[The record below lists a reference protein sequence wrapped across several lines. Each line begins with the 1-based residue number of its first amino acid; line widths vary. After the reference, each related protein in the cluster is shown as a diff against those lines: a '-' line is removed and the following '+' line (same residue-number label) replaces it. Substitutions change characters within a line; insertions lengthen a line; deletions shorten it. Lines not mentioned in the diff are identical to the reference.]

1 MNYSPALRQ
10 QGNALIGVLALMAAF
25 CFLLLGLFTIVLI
38 SFTWSY
44 QNLTAEDYVAAL
56 WFEPAAGHSN
66 MDYMAHLSTDQDHSD
81 YGSYKIMGDQW
92 RLDARFLKMRWM
104 ATAFVG
110 KESRYA
116 LSRLEGRY
124 SNINDANHLPH
135 MAHNIDDG
143 GVLESFSIFGFNIF
157 ADINYGSSIYQDIR
171 PNTLYTVYKTTTG
184 LLVRQTV
191 MHEEKTP
198 KNFWQR
204 LIGL

>member
-1 MNYSPALRQ
+1 
-10 QGNALIGVLALMAAF
+10 MAAF